1 MIRFVVILLICNQV
15 AITLRIYHPILRRS
29 LAGVLLV
36 LFAFSIMPKKILH
49 DWIVSHTDGV
59 AAVVKSETA
68 QVGKAGFSCDCQN
81 LVAESPFT
89 ADGQS
94 IDFVLPLVYNAMP
107 GSFACQVSTS
117 SLFFY
122 SLRGPPAI
130 S

>member
-1 MIRFVVILLICNQV
+1 LKVF
-15 AITLRIYHPILRRS
+15 HPILRRS

-36 LFAFSIMPKKILH
+36 LFAFSIMPRKALH

-59 AAVVKSETA
+59 TAVAKSETV
-68 QVGKAGFSCDCQN
+68 QVGKAGFNCAIQN

-94 IDFVLPLVYNAMP
+94 IDFVLPLVHHAMP
-107 GSFACQVSTS
+107 GSLPSQIVAS

>member
-1 MIRFVVILLICNQV
+1 MSLTIQ
-15 AITLRIYHPILRRS
+15 HSILRRS
-29 LAGVLLV
+29 LAGILLM

-59 AAVVKSETA
+59 SATAKSEVA
-68 QVGKAGFSCDCQN
+68 QVGKAGFNCNCQN

-89 ADGQS
+89 ADNQC
-94 IDFVLPLVYNAMP
+94 IDFALHLSHATRPGTSPSQVYTAD
-107 GSFACQVSTS
+107 
-117 SLFFY
+117 LFFY

>member
-1 MIRFVVILLICNQV
+1 M
-15 AITLRIYHPILRRS
+15 
-29 LAGVLLV
+29 AGILLV
-36 LFAFSIMPKKILH
+36 LFAFSIMPKKMLH

-59 AAVVKSETA
+59 AAVGKSAMA
-68 QVGKAGFSCDCQN
+68 QVGKAGFNCDCKN

-89 ADGQS
+89 ADNQS
-94 IDFVLPLVYNAMP
+94 IDLVLPLDYHPMP
-107 GSFACQVSTS
+107 GAFLCKVYTA